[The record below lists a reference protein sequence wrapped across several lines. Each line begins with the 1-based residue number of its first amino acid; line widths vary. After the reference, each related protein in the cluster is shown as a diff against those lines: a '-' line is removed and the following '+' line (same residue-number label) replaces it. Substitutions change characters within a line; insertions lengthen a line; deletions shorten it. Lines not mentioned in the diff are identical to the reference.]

1 MQKKTNFD
9 EGGATTEGGTEKKDD
24 KDKSESN

>member
-9 EGGATTEGGTEKKDD
+9 EGGPTEGGTEKKDD